1 MNTTQEIATI
11 EQECRR
17 AQFARGP
24 IRVPLPV
31 NGDAYTVAGEEL
43 ASEKMRQKS
52 TYGITFRTSPKE
64 AQGLEGVAKDDRIV
78 LYGVADFIRE
88 HLTEPITNADIE
100 ASAEFMKS
108 AHAFGG
114 ALPFNK
120 KTWERVVK
128 EYGGY
133 LPIKI
138 DALPEGSTFYPGEPV
153 VQVTSL
159 DEGFGEIAATIEA
172 NLLGEVAIA
181 TARATLERHILER
194 MKEYVREDN
203 PHLNEKE
210 ITAHAQI
217 MVHDFGMRASS
228 TDGESALLGK
238 AHLLTFGGTDT
249 FNAAYQAWEQNERKP
264 VGTSIL
270 ALAHRTVQGSPT
282 EGSAFNKIRHVA
294 GEGGIGSYVA
304 DCYNFENAIDD
315 LLVPMAKAAS
325 ETDNGIIV
333 ARPDSGDYI
342 ETVLYIVN
350 AAKEAGLYTT
360 QPNGRIAM
368 TNLRFIQGD
377 STTWEKMEQ
386 VMDALKDN
394 GYSPVNCGIFGV
406 GGWLRNTPTR
416 DTLSAAYKLMS
427 KGQEQEP
434 VVKLSGTR
442 AKMSVPGP
450 AMVLRAVQPDEP
462 TTRMHYEQ
470 PENGHDA
477 MQTFYD
483 GRMLGIDRFRDP
495 CLEEF
500 STHKERVITEF
511 DQSPRSRRVLSD
523 EIQRIQ
529 DKTLQAHSRSLSDYR
544 F

>member
-1 MNTTQEIATI
+1 MNTTQEITTI

-24 IRVPLPV
+24 IRIPLPI
-31 NGDAYTVAGEEL
+31 NGDAYTVAGEAL
-43 ASEKMRQKS
+43 ASKDMLEKS
-52 TYGITFRTSPKE
+52 TYGITFRTSPKDAE
-64 AQGLEGVAKDDRIV
+64 EFEGAAKDDRIL
-78 LYGVADFIRE
+78 LYGVSDFIRE
-88 HLTEPITNADIE
+88 HLTDPITHADIDAAE
-100 ASAEFMKS
+100 EFMKTT
-108 AHAFGG
+108 HAFGG
-114 ALPFNK
+114 PLPFNR
-120 KTWERVVK
+120 KTWERIVK

-138 DALPEGSTFYPGEPV
+138 DALPEGSTLYPGEPV

-172 NLLGEVAIA
+172 NILGQVAIA
-181 TARATLERHILER
+181 TGRLTLERHILER

-203 PHLNEKE
+203 PHLNNEE
-210 ITAHAQI
+210 VIAQAQI

-228 TDGESALLGK
+228 TNTESALLGK
-238 AHLLTFGGTDT
+238 AHLLCFSGTDT

-282 EGSAFNKIRHVA
+282 EGSAFNKLRHAA
-294 GEGGIGSYVA
+294 GEGGIGSYVG

-315 LLVPMAKAAS
+315 LLVPMAKGAA
-325 ETDNGIIV
+325 ETDKGIIV
-333 ARPDSGDYI
+333 ARPDSGDYV
-342 ETVLYIVN
+342 ESVQYIVN
-350 AAKEAGLYTT
+350 AAHEAGLSTI
-360 QPNGRIAM
+360 QANGRIAM
-368 TNLRFIQGD
+368 TNLRYIQGD
-377 STTWEKMEQ
+377 SMSWKKTAK
-386 VMDALKDN
+386 VMDTLKEN

-427 KGQEQEP
+427 KGAEETP

-450 AMVLRAVQPDEP
+450 AQVLRGIDAESAS
-462 TTRMHYEQ
+462 TRMHYEQ
-470 PENGHDA
+470 PENGHNA
-477 MQTFYD
+477 IVTFYD
-483 GRMLGIDRFRDP
+483 GRMLGFERFRDP
-495 CLEEF
+495 CLESF
-500 STHKERVITEF
+500 ATLKDRVINEF
-511 DQSPRSRRVLSD
+511 DQSPLHRRVLSD
-523 EIQRIQ
+523 EIIGIQ
-529 DKTLQAHSRSLSDYR
+529 NETMQAHGRSLDDYK